1 MLPGHGFDL
10 ARLVSTQQRVSR
22 LAIVTRGALDVAHGS
37 GTAVAIVRLRR
48 ALVEAGVIS
57 GVVSLP
63 ARRVVE
69 FGRTSRAH
77 TELAGYDAVLGIDGA
92 GRELAARAGLPYI
105 ALVKALYAGVLP
117 NENVLVRALLVR
129 SLVIEMAGAREADAV
144 VTPSQFAAAA
154 VIREYGASPAA
165 VHVIPEPF
173 DVDGWRASLPPRARG
188 GHRVL
193 CVAHL
198 YPRKRVV
205 DLLDAWPRVRATRP
219 DARLDIVGNGPELRT
234 LERHARY
241 LDGCYLHGFVPP
253 EAALEFYARAD
264 SFCLPSAQETFGY
277 AAVEAMASGLPIVGA
292 AAGAMPE
299 VTAGAIAR
307 LVPPA
312 SPPALAEAVLWSLEP
327 SVRVEAEHRNPECTR
342 DFDPSLVA
350 MALLRVVSAA
360 AAGTQRRDSGSSAL
374 RSGEERKSSIVA
386 RTLSLLAA
394 SASAKKPP
402 S

>member
-1 MLPGHGFDL
+1 M
-10 ARLVSTQQRVSR
+10 
-22 LAIVTRGALDVAHGS
+22 TRGALDVARGS

-57 GVVSLP
+57 AVVSLP
-63 ARRVVE
+63 AWRVATL
-69 FGRTSRAH
+69 GRSSPAQA
-77 TELAGYDAVLGIDGA
+77 ELAGYDAVLGIDGA
-92 GRELAARAGLPYI
+92 GRELAGHARLPFI
-105 ALVKALYAGVLP
+105 ALVKAFYAGVLP

-129 SLVIEMAGAREADAV
+129 SLVIEMTGAREAEAV
-144 VTPSQFAAAA
+144 VAPSQFAAAA
-154 VIREYGASPAA
+154 VIREYGADPTA

-173 DVDGWRASLPPRARG
+173 DVDEWRASLPVRERAG
-188 GHRVL
+188 NRVL

-198 YPRKRVV
+198 YPRKRVI
-205 DLLDAWPRVRATRP
+205 DLLDAWPRVRATRR
-219 DARLDIVGNGPELRT
+219 DARLDIVGNGPELRS
-234 LERHARY
+234 LERRARY

-253 EAALEFYARAD
+253 QAAQEFYARAD

-277 AAVEAMASGLPIVGA
+277 AVVEAMASGLPIVGA
-292 AAGAMPE
+292 DAGALPE
-299 VTAGAIAR
+299 VTDGAIAR

-312 SPPALAEAVLWSLEP
+312 DPRELADSLLWSLEP
-327 SVRVEAEHRNPECTR
+327 AVRSEAAHRNPERTR
-342 DFDPSLVA
+342 DFDPSFVA

-360 AAGTQRRDSGSSAL
+360 SADAQRRDSGSSAL
-374 RSGEERKSSIVA
+374 RSGEDRKSSIVA

>member
-1 MLPGHGFDL
+1 MTAQHG
-10 ARLVSTQQRVSR
+10 VQRI
-22 LAIVTRGALDVAHGS
+22 AIVTRGALDVAHGS

-57 GVVSLP
+57 AVVSMP
-63 ARRVVE
+63 AWRVAA
-69 FGRTSRAH
+69 FGRRSPAH
-77 TELAGYDAVLGIDGA
+77 AELAGYDAVLGIGGA
-92 GRELAARAGLPYI
+92 GRGLAAQAGLPFI

-117 NENVLVRALLVR
+117 NENVLARTLLVR
-129 SLVIEMAGAREADAV
+129 SLVIEMTGAQQAGAV
-144 VTPSQFAAAA
+144 VAPSQFAAAA
-154 VIREYGASPAA
+154 VVREYGANPTA

-173 DVDGWRASLPPRARG
+173 DVDEWRASMPPRARAG
-188 GHRVL
+188 NRVL

-198 YPRKRVV
+198 YPRKRVI

-253 EAALEFYARAD
+253 QAALEFYARAD

-292 AAGAMPE
+292 DAGALPE
-299 VTAGAIAR
+299 VTAGAIAQ
-307 LVPPA
+307 LVPPG
-312 SPPALAEAVLWSLEP
+312 SPSALADAVLWSLEP
-327 SVRVEAEHRNPECTR
+327 SVRTEAEHRNPECTR

-350 MALLRVVSAA
+350 MALLRVVSGAA
-360 AAGTQRRDSGSSAL
+360 ADAQRRDSGSSAL

>member
-1 MLPGHGFDL
+1 MTADN
-10 ARLVSTQQRVSR
+10 AIRRV
-22 LAIVTRGALDVAHGS
+22 AIVTRGALDVARGS

-57 GVVSLP
+57 AVVSVP
-63 ARRVVE
+63 AWRVAA
-69 FGRTSRAH
+69 FGRSSPVH

-92 GRELAARAGLPYI
+92 GRELAAQAGLPFI
-105 ALVKALYAGVLP
+105 ALIKAFYAGVLP
-117 NENVLVRALLVR
+117 NEGVLVRALLVR
-129 SLVIEMAGAREADAV
+129 SLVIELAGAREADAV
-144 VTPSQFAAAA
+144 VVPSQFAAAA

-173 DVDGWRASLPPRARG
+173 DVDEWRASLPPRARG
-188 GHRVL
+188 GDRVL

-198 YPRKRVV
+198 YPRKRVI
-205 DLLDAWPRVRATRP
+205 DLLDAWPRVRARRP
-219 DARLDIVGNGPELRT
+219 GARLDIVGNGPELRT

-253 EAALEFYARAD
+253 QAALELYARAG

-292 AAGAMPE
+292 DAGALPE

-312 SPPALAEAVLWSLEP
+312 SPSALADAVLWSLEP
-327 SVRVEAEHRNPECTR
+327 SVRTEAEHRNPERTR
-342 DFDPSLVA
+342 DFDPAFVA
-350 MALLRVVSAA
+350 TALLRVASAA
-360 AAGTQRRDSGSSAL
+360 AAGGQRRDSGSSAL